1 MIQRKTYDELRDRL
15 AEIEDEITEERN
27 EYMEWQDKYDSL
39 NDLKYTPRDLE
50 EAWSIMWETI
60 YFDYA
65 TEEIL
70 LDWVKQ
76 KAEEWELS
84 QIILQLSDLNSW
96 EDWYEIDWYGNFTN
110 PTSYCEDEI
119 EWYKDEV
126 TDKMNLYQWRVDELM
141 EEKEQIEQILNAN
154 DDEEW
159 KTIEQ

>member
-27 EYMEWQDKYDSL
+27 EYMEWQDKYDLL

-50 EAWSIMWETI
+50 EAWNIMWETI

-65 TEEIL
+65 TEDIL

-110 PTSYCEDEI
+110 PTSHCEDEI